1 MNKITSHLKV
11 FKISLLIIIF
21 CISVLVFLHI
31 ILLSAKHNISY
42 YYNIIRNQE
51 KIRSSTVL
59 DEKIKKDLLSC
70 KKDECFRSFFD
81 DYTMKHGPEEA
92 FSLLALFQKE
102 YPEKGRNCHYISHG
116 IGHGSLRLNANN
128 VSKSFDKMNS
138 SAYFKNV
145 ATCGNGYFHGVIEEY
160 AKSARNKDDLIGLL
174 KNICTKQGGSCY
186 HGVGHAVAIQL
197 DGAINDSLS
206 VCDAITTLS
215 DKRFECYTGIFME
228 ESHGVVSVENG
239 IMKYE
244 VCDSQKALSRTACYL
259 EHSSLYE
266 RYTKEPDNYIR
277 NIGFCKQISDAVD
290 RMACIKLFAIR
301 SVRIVKFENVHDMC
315 VNTSSKEEKVMCTS
329 VVALRIAQSVDSTQL
344 DYNLNQIVWD
354 VCTSLTN
361 PFDQIKCFN
370 LATNNPKQTFYTSE
384 KDLTLPRL
392 SLNSFSNV
400 YKTLVK

>member
-1 MNKITSHLKV
+1 MNKIISHLNALKV
-11 FKISLLIIIF
+11 SLLIIIF
-21 CISVLVFLHI
+21 CTLTLAFLYSM
-31 ILLSAKHNISY
+31 LLGPKHNIPY
-42 YYNIIRNQE
+42 YYSSIRNQE
-51 KIRSSTVL
+51 KINSNTVL
-59 DEKIKKDLLSC
+59 DEKTKKVLLLC

-81 DYTMKHGPEEA
+81 DYIMKHGPEEA

-160 AKSARNKDDLIGLL
+160 AKSARNKDDLIDLL

-206 VCDAITTLS
+206 VCDAITTLP

-239 IMKYE
+239 IMKYNM
-244 VCDSQKALSRTACYL
+244 CDSQSSLPRTACYL

-277 NIGFCKQISDAVD
+277 NIGFCKQISDSVD
-290 RMACIKLFAIR
+290 RMACVKLFAIR

-315 VNTSSKEEKVMCTS
+315 VNTSSLEERVMCTS
-329 VVALRIAQSVDSTQL
+329 VVALRIAQSVDSGQL

-361 PFDQIKCFN
+361 PFNQIKCFN
-370 LATNNPKQTFYTSE
+370 LAINNPKQTFYTSE
-384 KDLTLPRL
+384 KDLRLPRL
-392 SLNSFSNV
+392 SVSSFSNV
-400 YKTLVK
+400 YKLLVK